1 VIGLDK
7 PLETARD
14 KEIQVST
21 TFETTPDQ
29 FAALAARPADA
40 QVVMVN
46 LLKFKK
52 QGGRAR
58 YLRYGELVAPHL
70 ERVGATIRYGG
81 TAPAVIIG
89 DGERP
94 WWDAILIVEYPSP
107 AAFVEMVTTEE
118 YASVHQH
125 RAAALDRG
133 DLIATSI
140 WSLAD

>member
-1 VIGLDK
+1 MS
-7 PLETARD
+7 
-14 KEIQVST
+14 ST
-21 TFETTPDQ
+21 LNASPEQ

-40 QVVMVN
+40 PVVMVN
-46 LLKFKK
+46 LLKFNK
-52 QGGRAR
+52 GGGLES
-58 YLRYGELVAPHL
+58 YLQYGREVAPHL

-107 AAFVEMVTTEE
+107 AAFIDMVTTEE
-118 YASVHQH
+118 YAKVHEH

-140 WSLAD
+140 WSVAD